1 MTASG
6 YIRRA
11 RSRRP
16 EARIARVFFLAVVVG
31 LAGVFLIEWVTR

>member
-11 RSRRP
+11 RARRP
-16 EARIARVFFLAVVVG
+16 EARIGLVFVLAIVIATLGVV
-31 LAGVFLIEWVTR
+31 LINLWR